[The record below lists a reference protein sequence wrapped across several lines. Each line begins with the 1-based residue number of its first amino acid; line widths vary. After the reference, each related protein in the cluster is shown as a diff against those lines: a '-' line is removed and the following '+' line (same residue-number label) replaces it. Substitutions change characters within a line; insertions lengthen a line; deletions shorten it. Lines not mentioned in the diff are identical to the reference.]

1 MEPIPLQSV
10 RPLIFRTLSVTDLKS
25 VNLAETDQRRLTTSL
40 KTALQHEVE
49 DMIAEAD
56 SKLTGHRLL
65 GQQPLVRLRIEFTD
79 ESQQLCNARFGK
91 MFIDRL
97 CNPSDIL
104 LFKRR
109 LTERIDNSDNSNDA
123 AMENLFNVNEI
134 SIEDYMDEF
143 FETKTEEKDKLSVL
157 NIKDIGKSVKSR
169 FSLAKMKMM
178 LSRIA
183 LTKQLSL

>member
-1 MEPIPLQSV
+1 
-10 RPLIFRTLSVTDLKS
+10 
-25 VNLAETDQRRLTTSL
+25 
-40 KTALQHEVE
+40 
-49 DMIAEAD
+49 
-56 SKLTGHRLL
+56 
-65 GQQPLVRLRIEFTD
+65 
-79 ESQQLCNARFGK
+79 

-134 SIEDYMDEF
+134 SMEDYMDEF